1 MRGDGER
8 ASRVSQG
15 HLAGVKAAKPQGSD
29 VRIARSGKA
38 TSPKGAA
45 WVGNFTRRLVLNE
58 VAQKAN
64 YVTGIFLITGNA
76 RRQF

>member
-29 VRIARSGKA
+29 VLTARRGKV
-38 TSPKGAA
+38 TTPKGAA
-45 WVGNFTRRLVLNE
+45 WVGNFT
-58 VAQKAN
+58 QD
-64 YVTGIFLITGNA
+64 GWS
-76 RRQF
+76 